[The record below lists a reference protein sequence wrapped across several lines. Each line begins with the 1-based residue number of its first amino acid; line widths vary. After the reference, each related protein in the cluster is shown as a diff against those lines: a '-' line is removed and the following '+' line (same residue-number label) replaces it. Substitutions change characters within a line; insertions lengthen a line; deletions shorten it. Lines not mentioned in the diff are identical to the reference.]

1 MKVTSCF
8 WRNNLREGNTTV
20 QENVGGSITPVA
32 SNAYIC
38 APAPFY
44 APVEKGCLF
53 SMTGSDWPITS
64 LCVSVSSGV
73 LAGNPSFVSN
83 INCGS
88 DWPWKGG
95 FYKVWFAI
103 HQSLQ
108 HSFSLSP
115 TVAFGFFLLSSL
127 LFFSIFSSPLFIF
140 AFFRIFPSLLF
151 EVLLSHFSLS
161 CFLLMFI
168 SSASLLPASQAHKN
182 KQTN

>member
-1 MKVTSCF
+1 MRVTSCF
-8 WRNNLREGNTTV
+8 WRNNLREGNTMV
-20 QENVGGSITPVA
+20 QENGGSITPVA

-38 APAPFY
+38 APAPLY

-73 LAGNPSFVSN
+73 FAGDPSFVSN

-108 HSFSLSP
+108 HSFSLSHCCLW
-115 TVAFGFFLLSSL
+115 FLSPLQSV
-127 LFFSIFSSPLFIF
+127 IFSPSPLFIF
-140 AFFRIFPSLLF
+140 ASFRMFPSLLS

-168 SSASLLPASQAHKN
+168 SSASLLPASQAPKN